1 MRSSVRRMA
10 MVALVALLALPVLAG
25 FEEQRSFSGDR
36 LTVRNLIGEIRVEG
50 HGGSNFEALISV
62 QGKDATREAITIESS
77 DGGAAELTLVFPA
90 ESSFVYP
97 KLGAGSST
105 NFRFDNDSS
114 SWLSRVFGVGNG
126 RSIRVR
132 GSGSGTEIWADV
144 TIKVPSGGSIVV
156 QLGVGEVEA
165 RNVDGNVELW
175 TRAGHAGAADI
186 NGDLVID
193 TGSGHATVARITGEV
208 SVDTGSGHVEGEEL
222 DGSRVLIDTGS
233 GHVTLEL
240 VRADSLEVD
249 TGSGNVRATRISVDS
264 VNIDTG
270 SGGVT
275 LQLDEAG
282 DGPFRIDTGSGG
294 VKLTVP
300 FGFSADVE
308 ASTGSGGV
316 NLRLDEPVTIL
327 HKERNEIEF
336 RMGAGDASVSIDTGS
351 GKITIGN

>member
-1 MRSSVRRMA
+1 
-10 MVALVALLALPVLAG
+10 MVALVVLPALLALPATAG
-25 FEEQRSFSGDR
+25 FEERLSFSSDR

-50 HGGSNFEALISV
+50 HGGSNFEALVSV

-77 DGGAAELTLVFPA
+77 DNGAAELTVIFPA

-105 NFRFDNDSS
+105 NFRFDDDDS
-114 SWLSRVFGVGNG
+114 SWLSRVFGVGDS

-144 TIKVPSGGSIVV
+144 TLKVPNGGSIVV
-156 QLGVGEVEA
+156 QLGVGEAEA
-165 RNVDGNVELW
+165 RNVDGNVELS
-175 TRAGHAGAADI
+175 TRSGHAGAADI

-208 SVDTGSGHVEGEEL
+208 SVDTGSGHVEGEDL

-233 GHVTLEL
+233 GHVTLEM

-249 TGSGNVRATRISVDS
+249 TGSGNVRATGVRVDS
-264 VNIDTG
+264 ANIDTG

-282 DGPFRIDTGSGG
+282 DGPFRIDTGSGS

-300 FGFSADVE
+300 LGFSADVR
-308 ASTGSGGV
+308 ASTGSGGI
-316 NLRLDEPVTIL
+316 NLRLNEPITIQR
-327 HKERNEIEF
+327 KERNEIEF
-336 RMGAGDASVSIDTGS
+336 RVGSGDARVSIDTGS